1 MEVVIMLKDEAIKY
15 FGSQRA
21 IAEKL
26 KVSDSAVSQ
35 WKEVIPERV
44 ALKLNRI
51 TNGKLKY
58 QPDFYN
64 RVA

>member
-1 MEVVIMLKDEAIKY
+1 MLKDEAIKY

>member
-1 MEVVIMLKDEAIKY
+1 MEAVIMLKDEAIKY

-26 KVSDSAVSQ
+26 KVTDSAVSQ

-44 ALKLNRI
+44 ALKLSRI

>member
-1 MEVVIMLKDEAIKY
+1 MLKDDAIKF

-26 KVSDSAVSQ
+26 NVSDAAVSQ
-35 WKEVIPERV
+35 WKEVIPERA

-51 TNGKLKY
+51 TNGRLKY
-58 QPDFYN
+58 RPSLYIK
-64 RVA
+64 VI

>member
-26 KVSDSAVSQ
+26 KVTDSAVSQ

-44 ALKLNRI
+44 ALKLSRI

-58 QPDFYN
+58 KPEFYN

>member
-26 KVSDSAVSQ
+26 KVTDSAVSQ

-44 ALKLNRI
+44 ALKLSRI
-51 TNGKLKY
+51 TNGKLRY

>member
-1 MEVVIMLKDEAIKY
+1 MEVVIMLKDDAIKY

-26 KVSDSAVSQ
+26 KVTDSAVSQ

-44 ALKLNRI
+44 ALKLSRI

>member
-1 MEVVIMLKDEAIKY
+1 MEVIIMLKDEAIKY

-26 KVSDSAVSQ
+26 NLSDSAVSQ
-35 WKEVIPERV
+35 WKEVVPERV

-58 QPDFYN
+58 KPELYS

>member
-26 KVSDSAVSQ
+26 KVTDSAVSQ

-44 ALKLNRI
+44 ALKLSRI

>member
-1 MEVVIMLKDEAIKY
+1 MFKDDAVKF

-21 IAEKL
+21 VAEKL
-26 KVSDSAVSQ
+26 NVSDAAVSQ
-35 WKEVIPERV
+35 WREVIPERA

-58 QPDFYN
+58 SPSLYN
-64 RVA
+64 KVA

>member
-1 MEVVIMLKDEAIKY
+1 MFKDDAIKF

-26 KVSDSAVSQ
+26 NLSDAAVSQ
-35 WKEVIPERV
+35 WKNVIPERA

-58 QPDFYN
+58 NPELYN
-64 RVA
+64 KSAA

>member
-1 MEVVIMLKDEAIKY
+1 MYKKEAVKF
-15 FGSQRA
+15 FGSQKV

-26 KVSDSAVSQ
+26 NVSDAAVSQ
-35 WKEVIPERV
+35 WKEIIPELA

-58 QPDFYN
+58 RPSLYN
-64 RVA
+64 KVA

>member
-1 MEVVIMLKDEAIKY
+1 MEVVNMFKDDAVKF

-21 IAEKL
+21 VAEKL
-26 KVSDSAVSQ
+26 NVSDAAVSQ
-35 WKEVIPERV
+35 WREVIPERA

-58 QPDFYN
+58 SPSLYN
-64 RVA
+64 KVA

>member
-1 MEVVIMLKDEAIKY
+1 MFKDDAIKF
-15 FGSQRA
+15 FGSQRS

-26 KVSDSAVSQ
+26 NLSDAAISQ
-35 WKEVIPERV
+35 WKNIIPERA

-58 QPDFYN
+58 KPELYN
-64 RVA
+64 KAAA

>member
-1 MEVVIMLKDEAIKY
+1 MFKDDAVRF

-26 KVSDSAVSQ
+26 KLSDSAISQ
-35 WKEVIPERV
+35 WKTIIPERA
-44 ALKLNRI
+44 ALKLSRI

-58 QPDFYN
+58 KPYLYSK
-64 RVA
+64 AA

>member
-1 MEVVIMLKDEAIKY
+1 MLKDEAIKF

-26 KVSDSAVSQ
+26 NVSDAAVSQ
-35 WKEVIPERV
+35 WKEIIPERA
-44 ALKLNRI
+44 ALKLNKI

-58 QPDFYN
+58 KPNLYSKA
-64 RVA
+64 V

>member
-1 MEVVIMLKDEAIKY
+1 MFKDDAIKF

-26 KVSDSAVSQ
+26 SLSDAAVSQ
-35 WKEVIPERV
+35 WKDVIPERA

-58 QPDFYN
+58 KPELYN
-64 RVA
+64 KAAA

>member
-1 MEVVIMLKDEAIKY
+1 MRKDDAIKY

-26 KVSDSAVSQ
+26 HLTDAAVSQ
-35 WKEVIPERV
+35 WKEIIPELA
-44 ALKLNRI
+44 ALKLSRI

-58 QPDFYN
+58 SPDFYVK
-64 RVA
+64 VA

>member
-1 MEVVIMLKDEAIKY
+1 MFKDEAVKF
-15 FGSQRA
+15 FGSQRV

-26 KVSDSAVSQ
+26 NVSDAAVSQ
-35 WKEVIPERV
+35 WKEVIPERA

-58 QPDFYN
+58 KPSLYSKA
-64 RVA
+64 V